1 MSGKRNVIRH
11 TNKTRNI
18 SNLNDVDGFICA
30 ECGIQLKDWSRI
42 VTDEDTGDEFCYEY
56 SFEYCPNCGRKVV
69 EE

>member
-1 MSGKRNVIRH
+1 MIRK

-56 SFEYCPNCGRKVV
+56 AFEYYPNCGRKVV